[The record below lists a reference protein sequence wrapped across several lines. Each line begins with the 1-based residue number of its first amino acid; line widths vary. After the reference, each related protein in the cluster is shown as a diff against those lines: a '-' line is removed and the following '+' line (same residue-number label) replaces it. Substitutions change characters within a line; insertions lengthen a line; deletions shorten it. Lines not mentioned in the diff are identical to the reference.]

1 MPGRTFAYSL
11 NSSRSRTFTD
21 RKPPPTGVVSGPLS
35 ARRVRRMLSS
45 SAGGSGSPV
54 AAMAAMPPC
63 CVSQTNGAPAAARTA
78 TTASVISGP
87 MPSPGIS
94 VAGMG
99 AEGVAWLMRVP
110 DRAASGWTRRSLRV
124 QHV

>member
-1 MPGRTFAYSL
+1 
-11 NSSRSRTFTD
+11 
-21 RKPPPTGVVSGPLS
+21 
-35 ARRVRRMLSS
+35 MLSS

-54 AAMAAMPPC
+54 ASMAAMPPC
-63 CVSQTNGAPAAARTA
+63 CASQANGAPAASRTA

-99 AEGVAWLMRVP
+99 AEGVAWLMGNP
-110 DRAASGWTRRSLRV
+110 DGAAPGSTRQSLRV